1 MSWRFAHLASLIA
14 ILSCNKP
21 STQPLKRL
29 VTPGGPQVQATVVT
43 IRTTL
48 QPENKTT
55 TSTIVIGD
63 DAARATEEIGTWRLF
78 DFKQSRVAFV
88 DDFAKTYRYESL
100 QSLVQR
106 RDAANSAELN
116 EKLPRA
122 EYSVT
127 GAQRPVLGVPATQS
141 LVKLGAYEREL
152 WFGTHPLIPEQLF
165 ALMHASETPSVD
177 APIAKKPDEAL
188 LAARGFPLL
197 DHAELPYAQTKIVV
211 DRDVVEVGRRNVA
224 ESLLQIPESYK
235 QLRPRPPVEVTKP
248 KPVVPTTTET
258 TATTGTTPAPAAVAP
273 QNPATTATV
282 APPPVE
288 KPKPVVKPKP
298 IVKKKAPTTKK
309 APVKKA
315 PAKAKKKVAESRGR
329 RVAGSPGR
337 RVRNPVT
344 R

>member
-1 MSWRFAHLASLIA
+1 MNCRFAHVASLIA

-21 STQPLKRL
+21 TTQPLKRP

-63 DAARATEEIGTWRLF
+63 EVARATEEIGTWRLF
-78 DFKQSRVAFV
+78 DFKQNRVAFV

-106 RDAANSAELN
+106 RDAANSAEMN
-116 EKLPRA
+116 DRLPRA

-141 LVKLGAYEREL
+141 LVTLGAYQREL
-152 WFGTHPLIPEQLF
+152 WFGTHPLIPAQLF

-211 DRDVVEVGRRNVA
+211 DRDVVDVGRRNVA
-224 ESLLQIPESYK
+224 ESLLQIPENYRELK
-235 QLRPRPPVEVTKP
+235 PRLPAVVVTA
-248 KPVVPTTTET
+248 T
-258 TATTGTTPAPAAVAP
+258 TATTSTAAVAS
-273 QNPATTATV
+273 
-282 APPPVE
+282 PP
-288 KPKPVVKPKP
+288 
-298 IVKKKAPTTKK
+298 
-309 APVKKA
+309 
-315 PAKAKKKVAESRGR
+315 
-329 RVAGSPGR
+329 
-337 RVRNPVT
+337 
-344 R
+344 

>member
-1 MSWRFAHLASLIA
+1 MSCRFAHVASLIA

-21 STQPLKRL
+21 TTQPLKRP

-63 DAARATEEIGTWRLF
+63 DVARATEEIGTWRLF
-78 DFKQSRVAFV
+78 DFKQNRVAFV

-116 EKLPRA
+116 DKLPRA
-122 EYSVT
+122 EYSLT
-127 GAQRPVLGVPATQS
+127 GAQRPILGVPATQS
-141 LVKLGAYEREL
+141 LVKLGAYQREL
-152 WFGTHPLIPEQLF
+152 WFGTHPMIPEQLF

-211 DRDVVEVGRRNVA
+211 DRDVVDIGRRNVA
-224 ESLLQIPESYK
+224 ASLLQIPENYK
-235 QLRPRPPVEVTKP
+235 ELKPRPAVVVTKP
-248 KPVVPTTTET
+248 KLPAVD
-258 TATTGTTPAPAAVAP
+258 TATT
-273 QNPATTATV
+273 ATTATV

-288 KPKPVVKPKP
+288 KPRPVVKKNGS
-298 IVKKKAPTTKK
+298 
-309 APVKKA
+309 
-315 PAKAKKKVAESRGR
+315 AKRLGLR
-329 RVAGSPGR
+329 
-337 RVRNPVT
+337 
-344 R
+344 